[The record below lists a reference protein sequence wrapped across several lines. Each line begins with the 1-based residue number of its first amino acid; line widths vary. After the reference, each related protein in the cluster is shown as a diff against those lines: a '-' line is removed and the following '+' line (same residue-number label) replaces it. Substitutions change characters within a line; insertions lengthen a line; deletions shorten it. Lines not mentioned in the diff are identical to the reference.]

1 MSADPSA
8 RRGIPDATV
17 ARLPEYLRALTGLA
31 ERGITSVSSEE
42 LASAAGVRSAKL
54 RKDLSHLGSYGV
66 RGVGY
71 EVDHLAYQISRELG
85 LTQDWPVA
93 IVGMGNLGHALAA
106 YSGFATRGFR
116 VVALLDQDAHLLGQ
130 EIAGIT
136 VQPMTVLAEL
146 VAEQGLAIGVIATP
160 AASAQGVCDQ
170 LVAAG
175 VRSIL
180 NFAPCVLVVPEDV
193 DVRKVDLSTELQI
206 LAFHE
211 QRKALAAEGALDVEP
226 IERGAD
232 QPGGRPMSLVIL
244 GLSHHTAPLSA
255 ARGHDARRRGP
266 PHAVGEPDPSRQPR
280 RGDRGVHLQPHRG
293 LRRVDDLP
301 RRGHRHRR
309 RADRGHRRRSRR
321 AARAPLRPLRGPGH
335 RARLH
340 GRLRAG
346 LDGGR
351 RGPDPRPDAHRTAR
365 VAEGRARR
373 AGPQHPLPAGPAG
386 RQAGP
391 HRDRHRRRQRLAGRG
406 RTGPGRARAG
416 PAGRSQGA
424 RRRRRWR

>member
-17 ARLPEYLRALTGLA
+17 ARLPEYLRALTGFA

-42 LASAAGVRSAKL
+42 LAAAAGVRSAKL

-93 IVGMGNLGHALAA
+93 IIGMGNLGHALAA

-116 VVALLDQDAHLLGQ
+116 VVALLDQDSNLLGQ

-136 VQPMTVLAEL
+136 VQPMDALTSL
-146 VAEQGLAIGVIATP
+146 AEQGLAIGVIATP
-160 AASAQGVCDQ
+160 AASAQDVCDQ
-170 LVAAG
+170 LVAVG

-211 QRKALAAEGALDVEP
+211 QRRALAAEGALEHVTLGP
-226 IERGAD
+226 IN
-232 QPGGRPMSLVIL
+232 S
-244 GLSHHTAPLSA
+244 
-255 ARGHDARRRGP
+255 
-266 PHAVGEPDPSRQPR
+266 AVGR
-280 RGDRGVHLQPHRG
+280 
-293 LRRVDDLP
+293 
-301 RRGHRHRR
+301 
-309 RADRGHRRRSRR
+309 
-321 AARAPLRPLRGPGH
+321 
-335 RARLH
+335 
-340 GRLRAG
+340 
-346 LDGGR
+346 
-351 RGPDPRPDAHRTAR
+351 
-365 VAEGRARR
+365 
-373 AGPQHPLPAGPAG
+373 
-386 RQAGP
+386 
-391 HRDRHRRRQRLAGRG
+391 
-406 RTGPGRARAG
+406 
-416 PAGRSQGA
+416 
-424 RRRRRWR
+424 